1 MLISTTVIEVGVN
14 NPNATMMVVM
24 NAERFGLST
33 LHQLRGRIGRG
44 DKQSYC
50 VLCSDSKTEL
60 ALSRMK
66 LMCECSDGFE
76 LAGKDLELRGPGD
89 FFGTRQHGIPT
100 LRAANLFTDA
110 PLAKTACDEVN
121 KLFERGGAEA
131 KTVMDNIERL
141 FRLRFADK
149 MGTL

>member
-1 MLISTTVIEVGVN
+1 
-14 NPNATMMVVM
+14 
-24 NAERFGLST
+24 
-33 LHQLRGRIGRG
+33 
-44 DKQSYC
+44 
-50 VLCSDSKTEL
+50 
-60 ALSRMK
+60 MK

-110 PLAKTACDEVN
+110 PLAKTSTDEVN
-121 KLFERGGAEA
+121 AVLSKGGDEA
-131 KTVMDNIERL
+131 KTLMNNIEKL
-141 FRLRFADK
+141 FRLRFQDK

>member
-1 MLISTTVIEVGVN
+1 LISTTVIEVGVN
-14 NPNATMMVVM
+14 NPNATMMIIM

-44 DKQSYC
+44 DKKSYC
-50 VLCSDSKTEL
+50 VLTSDSRSEQAL
-60 ALSRMK
+60 ARMQ
-66 LMCECSDGFE
+66 LMCECSDGFV

-110 PLAKTACDEVN
+110 PLARTACDEVN
-121 KLFERGGAEA
+121 RVFEEDPREAQKLM
-131 KTVMDNIERL
+131 KNISEL
-141 FRLRFADK
+141 FGLRFEDR